1 MAWIA
6 KRGSSGSGFRFPCI
20 KHLGGAC
27 SLRMSPADFL
37 WIHSLWPLI
46 NEGVINSGASEQA
59 TQRNV
64 KLIGSSYLEYT

>member
-20 KHLGGAC
+20 KDLDGVCA
-27 SLRMSPADFL
+27 LRMSPADFL
-37 WIHSLWPLI
+37 WIHSHWLLI
-46 NEGVINSGASEQA
+46 NEGVIKSGANEQA